1 MASIIKIKRSGVT
14 GSPSALGNGELAYSY
29 LSGAGGDRL
38 YIGTGTEDESGAAA
52 NIEVIGG
59 KYFTDMLDHTAGT
72 TTASSAIITDANNK
86 ISVLNVDNIVID
98 GNTVSTTSGNLTLN
112 PTGSLDVNN
121 NSIINVADPTTAQ
134 GAATKAY
141 VDAQVGSST
150 ISLTDGSTTELIDL
164 NDSDVVFGP
173 ETASSANGSGDV
185 TVSLVGGEMLIGLRD
200 TGPHSGSGSTNYG
213 SSTAVPVIS
222 VNRKGQITAVTET
235 TIAGA
240 LNIAGDN
247 STSAAVNLLT
257 DTLTFAAGTGIA
269 SVEIDDTDD
278 TTDTVTVTATT
289 ATATDLGVASFAT
302 ADFAV
307 SSGAVTIKTGGVSND
322 QLAGSIAN
330 GKLANSAISV
340 TDGSTTSD
348 VALGGTLTFTADEGI
363 DITQSGGTVTIAAE
377 DATTTNKGVAS
388 FDANHFTVTSG
399 AVTITDGTID
409 ADALAGTLNL
419 TGKTVTLAN
428 ETVTN
433 DQLVNDAITINGAS
447 TALGGSVTLG
457 TDDVAEGST
466 NLYYTPAR
474 ADSDAKNA
482 ISIGADAAASGDGG
496 IAYNPATGV
505 FTYTPAEA
513 SDALSDLTAGTG
525 VAISSD
531 FEVSIGQD
539 VATTANVTF
548 NNINATGN
556 LEVDGNLTVSGTTT
570 TINTETLTTTDPL
583 MHLAD
588 SNTTTDAVD
597 IGFIGRY
604 SDNGTDVFH
613 TGFFRDATDGKF
625 RIFNN
630 VADADLVD
638 NANTVNTAASGYQ
651 AAGLVVGTLEA
662 SGTITG
668 DLTGDVTGTV
678 SSLSNHNTSALA
690 EDPSATTSSGTM
702 YFTNAR
708 AVAAMEGALT
718 AGEGIDIS
726 GSTISAELATET
738 NAGIATFDGTNF
750 TVTGGDVTS
759 ADITLAGDGGAGAN
773 ATLGESF
780 TITGGSSPIS
790 TTASGTSV
798 TLAIADAVADGSTK
812 GVAAFNAT
820 NFSSA
825 SGVITTDAITVTT
838 SNSNTVDMNNGGGLT
853 FAADTAANPAG
864 ISTHVVSGNIQIRQQ
879 VATTSQRGAAQFA
892 DSDFEMVGDIVAI
905 KAIDGG
911 TF

>member
-29 LSGAGGDRL
+29 LNGAGGDRL
-38 YIGTGTEDESGAAA
+38 YIGTGTEDENGVAA

-121 NSIINVADPTTAQ
+121 NSIINVADPSTAQ
-134 GAATKAY
+134 GVATKAY

-173 ETASSANGSGDV
+173 ETASSANGAGDV

-200 TGPHSGSGSTNYG
+200 TGPHSGSGSTAYG
-213 SSTAVPVIS
+213 SSTSVPVVS

-247 STSAAVNLLT
+247 STSSAVNLLT

-269 SVEIDDTDD
+269 SVEADNA
-278 TTDTVTVTATT
+278 TDTVTVTA
-289 ATATDLGVASFAT
+289 ATATTSALGVASFAT

-307 SSGAVTIKTGGVSND
+307 SAGAVTIKNGGVSND

-340 TDGSTTSD
+340 TDGSTASD

-377 DATTTNKGVAS
+377 DATTTNKGIAS
-388 FDANHFTVTSG
+388 FDANHFTVTNG

-419 TGKTVTLAN
+419 TGKSVTLAN

-457 TDDVAEGST
+457 TDDVAEGTT
-466 NLYYTPAR
+466 NLYYTSVR
-474 ADSDAKNA
+474 ADSDARNA
-482 ISIGADAAASGDGG
+482 ISVGADAAASGDGG
-496 IAYNPATGV
+496 IAYNPLTGV

-513 SDALSDLTAGTG
+513 SDALSDLTGGTG
-525 VAISSD
+525 VTISES
-531 FEVSIGQD
+531 FEVSIGQN

-548 NNINATGN
+548 NTINATGN

-678 SSLSNHNTSALA
+678 SDISNHDTSALA

-708 AVAAMEGALT
+708 AVAAMQGSLA

-738 NAGIATFDGTNF
+738 NAGVATFDGTNF

-798 TLAIADAVADGSTK
+798 TLAIADAAADGSTK

-820 NFSSA
+820 NFSAA

-838 SNSNTVDMNNGGGLT
+838 SNSNTVTMNNGGGLT

-864 ISTHVVSGNIQIRQQ
+864 ISTHVVSGEIQIRQQ
-879 VATTSQRGAAQFA
+879 IGNTSQRGAAQFA
-892 DSDFEMVGDIVAI
+892 DSDFEMVNDIVAI